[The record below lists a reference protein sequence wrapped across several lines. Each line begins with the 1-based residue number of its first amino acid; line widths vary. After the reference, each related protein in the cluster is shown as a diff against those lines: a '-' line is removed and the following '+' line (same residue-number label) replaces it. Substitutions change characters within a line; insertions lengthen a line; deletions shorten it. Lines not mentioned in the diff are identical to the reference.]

1 MATVRRLTDA
11 GITRFTEYLKRIADG
26 EVLDPPTHLLYD
38 NESSESLLG
47 TAEVEPVVLDTKLMA
62 AKYLRRQLES
72 LDRSEV
78 DNNVGLWT
86 WLSLYFFDQV
96 CPAAAGGRRDPGE
109 LVRHVLS
116 PLSKKYYR
124 HLLGGP
130 CRLLQLHGEFARVFL
145 YGPLPEHGDFSE
157 QLASRM
163 QIITN
168 RALIEAVDRLYFDS
182 TANGAGRPKRGA
194 LTRSRPGNLRR
205 LVTVIQQFDL
215 TYDLYAMSADE
226 IIKLLPREFRR
237 WIETDA
243 GDDEG

>member
-1 MATVRRLTDA
+1 MAIVRRLTEA
-11 GITRFTEYLKRIADG
+11 GIARFTEFLKRVSDG
-26 EVLDPPTHLLYD
+26 EVLDPPVHLLYD
-38 NESSESLLG
+38 NDASEALLG

-62 AKYLRRQLES
+62 AKYLRRQLDS

-96 CPAAAGGRRDPGE
+96 CPATVGGRRDPGE
-109 LVRHVLS
+109 LVR
-116 PLSKKYYR
+116 R
-124 HLLGGP
+124 
-130 CRLLQLHGEFARVFL
+130 EFARVFL

-168 RALIEAVDRLYFDS
+168 RALIEAVDRLYFDR
-182 TANGAGRPKRGA
+182 TANGVGRPKRGA

-205 LVTVIQQFDL
+205 LVAVIQQFDL

-226 IIKLLPREFRR
+226 IIRLLPKEFRR
-237 WIETDA
+237 WSENDGA
-243 GDDEG
+243 EDDHE